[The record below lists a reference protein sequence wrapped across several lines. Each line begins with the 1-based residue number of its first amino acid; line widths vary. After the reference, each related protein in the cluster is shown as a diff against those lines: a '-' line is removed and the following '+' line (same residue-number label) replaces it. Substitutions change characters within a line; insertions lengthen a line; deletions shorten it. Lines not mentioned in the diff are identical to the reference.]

1 MVNPYRTGELVV
13 SRAGRDSGKYY
24 LVVGRENENY
34 VKIANGATRKI
45 ENPKRKNIKHLRSTG
60 VIYEELAIWLENKK
74 KIRNEDLKRF
84 IKNYEK
90 NEEAK

>member
-1 MVNPYRTGELVV
+1 MVYPYRIGELVI
-13 SRAGRDSGKYY
+13 SRAGRDRGKYY
-24 LVVGRENENY
+24 FIVGWEKENF
-34 VKIANGATRKI
+34 VKIANGDTRKI
-45 ENPKRKNIKHLRSTG
+45 EGPKRKNVKHLRSTG
-60 VIYEELAIWLENKK
+60 VVYEELAIWLENKK